1 MYALD
6 ICLITMKTLIACYSI
21 TGNTL
26 KVARDLKARLNA
38 DFTGIETEKETNY
51 LMKCINAL
59 LNRKTPIKPCTTDMK
74 DYDLLIVCSPVWASS
89 TPAAINEYV
98 ARLENCDGKK
108 YAIMITYAGVGANR
122 VESHIK
128 KVMLPKNIEFMG
140 SFFVRSKA
148 LALDIYKKDAGQF
161 TAAISE

>member
-1 MYALD
+1 
-6 ICLITMKTLIACYSI
+6 MKTLIACYSV

-38 DFTGIETEKETNY
+38 DMTMIEAQAEVNPLVRCVY
-51 LMKCINAL
+51 AF

-74 DYDLLIVCSPVWASS
+74 DYDMLILCGSVWASS
-89 TPAAINEYV
+89 TPPAVNEYM
-98 ARLENCDGKK
+98 ARLDNCDGKR
-108 YAIMITYAGVGANR
+108 YAILITYGGVGANR

-128 KVMLPKNIEFMG
+128 KAMLKKKIAYMG

-148 LALDIYKKDAGQF
+148 IAQDIYKKDLEQF
-161 TAAISE
+161 AAAISK